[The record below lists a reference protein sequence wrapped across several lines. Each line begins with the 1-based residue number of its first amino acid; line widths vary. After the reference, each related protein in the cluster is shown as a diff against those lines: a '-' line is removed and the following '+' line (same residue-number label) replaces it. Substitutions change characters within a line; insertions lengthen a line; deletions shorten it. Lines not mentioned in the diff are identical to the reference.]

1 VTKNKK
7 GTKLVDDAVNEQ
19 RRRSSRVNSDA
30 NTMDKAVDLAK
41 KKNLETISGI
51 PTVINSSSCTL
62 NGIATSIGVRLGQ
75 NAIEAEGIINAMK
88 ELEEARFNLFL
99 ASKRGPD
106 KLGVEDTC
114 KINSFDPEGIRDNI
128 ASSSGSDSSTDN
140 EDFDACIRG
149 LASLSRLNRHRNSVN
164 RVRGRGRGFSVHMG
178 TDKLTSR
185 QLLF

>member
-1 VTKNKK
+1 VEEGAEGDSDDMEFTSKINQRFHGVNGLEKQAESSEDRDSSKNKTERTGSMAGQGGKVTKNKK
-7 GTKLVDDAVNEQ
+7 GTKLVDDAVDEQ

-114 KINSFDPEGIRDNI
+114 KIDSFDPEGISTHNI
-128 ASSSGSDSSTDN
+128 A
-140 EDFDACIRG
+140 
-149 LASLSRLNRHRNSVN
+149 
-164 RVRGRGRGFSVHMG
+164 
-178 TDKLTSR
+178 
-185 QLLF
+185 